1 VVTRPE
7 GDHALTAGC
16 EVWAHQ
22 MGWELRL
29 QIDGQGLLMSSVVRS
44 GAEMIAKVEEWH
56 DTREGLDLIC
66 RRSRHA
72 RGFFFGPSCLS
83 HSCCSSRCL
92 VFLPEIHPSSTER
105 CGNGVALMP
114 YHCADGWIY
123 EAHLESGD
131 GRMTTAPDPW
141 RPARDVTGIPM
152 RPPDAWQSWARV
164 KRGWPHTDM
173 SDDAPLWIDTD
184 ARRAAS

>member
-1 VVTRPE
+1 
-7 GDHALTAGC
+7 
-16 EVWAHQ
+16 

-44 GAEMIAKVEEWH
+44 GAAMIAKVEEWH

-92 VFLPEIHPSSTER
+92 VFLAEIHPSSTER
-105 CGNGVALMP
+105 CG
-114 YHCADGWIY
+114 
-123 EAHLESGD
+123 
-131 GRMTTAPDPW
+131 RMVW
-141 RPARDVTGIPM
+141 R
-152 RPPDAWQSWARV
+152 
-164 KRGWPHTDM
+164 
-173 SDDAPLWIDTD
+173 
-184 ARRAAS
+184 